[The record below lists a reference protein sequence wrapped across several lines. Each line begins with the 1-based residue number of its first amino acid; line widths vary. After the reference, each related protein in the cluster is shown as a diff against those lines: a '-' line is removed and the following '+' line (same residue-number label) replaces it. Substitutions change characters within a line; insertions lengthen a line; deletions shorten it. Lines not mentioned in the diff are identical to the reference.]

1 MVVEG
6 RGMGTGNWEVIK
18 QAKVDVR
25 ERHNNK
31 GSIRQ
36 HDETIQTIT
45 TNKLEAVTTT
55 LHLAE
60 KPYAFHISGLLRRP
74 VGHRLK
80 GLKIRRLPWFRLF
93 RRIWYVVCIH
103 RALTC
108 HIGRS
113 CIG

>member
-6 RGMGTGNWEVIK
+6 RGMGTGNWELEVIK

-25 ERHNNK
+25 ERHSNK

-55 LHLAE
+55 SHLAE
-60 KPYAFHISGLLRRP
+60 KPYAFHISGLYTQ
-74 VGHRLK
+74 G
-80 GLKIRRLPWFRLF
+80 
-93 RRIWYVVCIH
+93 
-103 RALTC
+103 AMQ
-108 HIGRS
+108 
-113 CIG
+113 

>member
-1 MVVEG
+1 MGIVIGGWGTGWKRCGGG
-6 RGMGTGNWEVIK
+6 RAGDGNWEVIK

-25 ERHNNK
+25 ERHSNK

-60 KPYAFHISGLLRRP
+60 KPYAFYIS
-74 VGHRLK
+74 RLYPQ
-80 GLKIRRLPWFRLF
+80 G
-93 RRIWYVVCIH
+93 
-103 RALTC
+103 AMQ
-108 HIGRS
+108 
-113 CIG
+113 